1 MEYTSVQ
8 VSYLW
13 FPGGCHICPRTTGL
27 TSIMAQEVTRIVA
40 PFCLRRLFES
50 DSNNGLSPNHSTLVS
65 DEVYICSDLLLMIS
79 WWLPYLAKS
88 PAPVFHNG
96 PGNDFNSDVSKQIR
110 LCTGSGAPPRN
121 RQVTCTKHSCGV
133 ISLDML
139 TSLGQPTIRKAKRL
153 RMTHVKGRKFTE
165 KKEK

>member
-1 MEYTSVQ
+1 MAPPQAILILCQMEYTSVQ

-13 FPGGCHICPRTTGL
+13 FPGGCHICPRAAGL

-40 PFCLRRLFES
+40 PFCPWRLFES
-50 DSNNGLSPNHSTLVS
+50 DSNNGPPSPNHSNLVS

-79 WWLPYLAKS
+79 WWLPSLANS
-88 PAPVFHNG
+88 LTPDFNNG

-139 TSLGQPTIRKAKRL
+139 MSLGQPTIRL
-153 RMTHVKGRKFTE
+153 RGYG
-165 KKEK
+165 